1 MRTPIIALALSGAAF
16 FAMPAAAQD
25 MTTDEPF
32 TGVYVGG
39 TFGYDVQKNDVGE
52 RIVFDRDLNGR
63 FGDAVRTAA
72 GADAF
77 SPGFCN
83 GRYRGAP
90 ANVVGCTNDRDNI
103 SYSVRVG
110 GDKQFGNLLVGAVAE
125 ASKTNIKDYVTG
137 FSTTPA
143 SYTFE
148 RSVDYQGS
156 LRARA
161 GYVAGGSALFYGTFG
176 GTWAKL
182 DNRFYT
188 TNTANTFTARDD
200 DDTFG
205 WQAGGGTEV
214 MLGDSGFTIGLEYLY
229 NRLNDDNYRIRV
241 GQGTAP
247 ATNPFVLAPNTA
259 GTDLA
264 RSDGRFTWHSL
275 RVTAGYRF

>member
-1 MRTPIIALALSGAAF
+1 M
-16 FAMPAAAQD
+16 
-25 MTTDEPF
+25 
-32 TGVYVGG
+32 
-39 TFGYDVQKNDVGE
+39 
-52 RIVFDRDLNGR
+52 
-63 FGDAVRTAA
+63 RTAA

-83 GRYRGAP
+83 GRYRGATQ
-90 ANVVGCTNDRDNI
+90 VLGCTNDRDNM
-103 SYSVRVG
+103 SYYARIG
-110 GDKQFGNLLVGAVAE
+110 ADKQIGNWVIGAVVE
-125 ASKTNIKDYVTG
+125 GGKTDIKDYVTG

-148 RSVDYQGS
+148 RSIDYQGS
-156 LRARA
+156 IRARA
-161 GYVAGGSALFYGTFG
+161 GYVAGGKGLIYGTFG
-176 GTWAKL
+176 GTYAKL

-188 TNTANTFTARDD
+188 TNGANSFTARDD

-214 MLGDSGFTIGLEYLY
+214 MLGDSGFTVGLEYLY

-247 ATNPFVLAPNTA
+247 ATNPFVLAPNTS
-259 GTDLA
+259 TDLA
-264 RSDGRFTWHSL
+264 RSDARFAWHSL